1 MPVLE
6 PCFSSGSTPADY
18 LNHNSLPLK
27 PKGSTVSRALQR
39 IKNIA
44 HQPFKVLHSKHQTS
58 VAASTRAP
66 LLKPAAMVDVGMG
79 KSATVQ
85 DDSTILSTRWLS
97 YCSALAV
104 LSDWNGSTYGTRTLA
119 HLTGSSLEHGLI
131 HENVHELLSTLKA
144 SLSQGGKVIWV
155 GGLESQ
161 SDYQLS
167 TSLGQEDS
175 SGRQPLMDLLNT
187 NGVSVTLAG
196 ACGIDIRPDGTFE
209 LAEGGRPRGAL
220 DEKSIKQQLNRD
232 S

>member
-6 PCFSSGSTPADY
+6 PYFFSGSTPADY
-18 LNHNSLPLK
+18 LNRDSLSLK

-44 HQPFKVLHSKHQTS
+44 HQPFKVLHSRHQTYA
-58 VAASTRAP
+58 AASTPAP
-66 LLKPAAMVDVGMG
+66 HLKQAAMVDVSMG

-85 DDSTILSTRWLS
+85 DDSTTLSTRWLS

-131 HENVHELLSTLKA
+131 HENVHELLGTLKD
-144 SLSQGGKVIWV
+144 SLNHGGKVIWV

-175 SGRQPLMDLLNT
+175 CGRQPLMDLLNT
-187 NGVSVTLAG
+187 NGVSVTIAG
-196 ACGIDIRPDGTFE
+196 ASGINIRPDGTFE
-209 LAEGGRPRGAL
+209 LAEGGRPRGVL
-220 DEKSIKQQLNRD
+220 DEKWIKQQLNGD
-232 S
+232 N